1 VSDRVVPQPSPDRLV
16 PFAGHPLVVGVTP
29 GQPELVLLTAC
40 AWASALGVSVYGAY
54 VDPARSVVEELP
66 DGRVRHVEVD
76 PDVVDDSWRRV
87 DAQLTALVGRVAG
100 SAGVAWEFRYLAG
113 RADRALTHLA
123 RAVDASAF
131 VVGAHRGGRRAR
143 DFLDESLNVRLAH
156 HQHRP
161 VLTVPLAVVDWRGR
175 LPWQ

>member
-1 VSDRVVPQPSPDRLV
+1 VSERGVPQPGPERLV

-40 AWASALGVSVYGAY
+40 AWASALGVAVYGAY
-54 VDPARSVVEELP
+54 VDPRRSVVEELP

-76 PDVVDDSWRRV
+76 PDVVDDTWHAV
-87 DAQLTALVGRVAG
+87 EAELAARVARVAA
-100 SAGVAWEFRYLAG
+100 SAGVAAEFRYLAG

-131 VVGAHRGGRRAR
+131 VVGAHTGGRRAR
-143 DFLDESLNVRLAH
+143 DFLEESLSVRLAH

-161 VLTVPLAVVDWRGR
+161 VLTVPLEVVDWRGR